1 MRENLSERNV
11 LQMINNFTP
20 CTPLKEENG
29 KKWALKN
36 TASQIKIQDE
46 NELIEKYVKGSK
58 KRPWTP
64 I

>member
-1 MRENLSERNV
+1 
-11 LQMINNFTP
+11 MINNFTP

-46 NELIEKYVKGSK
+46 NELIEKYIKGSK